1 MKFLD
6 YLIETSPGEFFC
18 FCFSAE
24 KKTFFILVEKVP
36 RVLSLGGSPGCSP
49 SGASLVPR
57 VTVRPSLMGKVP
69 RGRKF
74 GKFAAKS
81 CKFGK
86 RLTSCFLA
94 KTARK
99 CGFRIQK
106 RLLGSTV

>member
-1 MKFLD
+1 MKSLD

-36 RVLSLGGSPGCSP
+36 RVRGSPGCSP

-74 GKFAAKS
+74 NKFAAKS

-86 RLTSCFLA
+86 N
-94 KTARK
+94 
-99 CGFRIQK
+99 
-106 RLLGSTV
+106 

>member
-1 MKFLD
+1 M
-6 YLIETSPGEFFC
+6 
-18 FCFSAE
+18 
-24 KKTFFILVEKVP
+24 P

-74 GKFAAKS
+74 NKFAAKLQVW
-81 CKFGK
+81 KK
-86 RLTSCFLA
+86 LTSCCLA